1 MPMDLALR
9 LILAAI
15 LVGAALAKMRD
26 LPGAATRLA
35 AHGVSERARPGLARA
50 LVIGEASLGVLLAS
64 GVGQMASALVAAAL
78 FSVFALAFVR
88 LRLRGRARAA
98 CGCFG
103 SSRERGTLGVA
114 ARAALLATAAVF
126 VAVGAP
132 APDVGGDRTLWI
144 VVGAL
149 GGAVLV
155 LGVLVLALYR
165 QVGVLSLRL
174 GPRTALELED
184 EGPPLARAAPA
195 LRGLSRSGPE
205 LVSFASPSCRLCAEL
220 APGLRA
226 LARAGL
232 VLHDMRE
239 DAHADVFARWGVPG
253 TPYVVYVEDGVVA
266 AKGLV
271 NTLEQVDGV
280 VATGI
285 ARRRAAA

>member
-1 MPMDLALR
+1 MDLALR

-26 LPGAATRLA
+26 LPGAAARLA
-35 AHGVSERARPGLARA
+35 AHGVSERVRRA
-50 LVIGEASLGVLLAS
+50 LVGALVAAEAGLGVLLAS
-64 GVGQMASALVAAAL
+64 GVVQTPAAVAAAAL

-88 LRLRGRARAA
+88 LRLRGSVRAA

-103 SSRERGTLGVA
+103 SARERGTLVVA
-114 ARAALLATAAVF
+114 ARAALLAAAASYL
-126 VAVGAP
+126 AVGAP
-132 APDVGGDRTLWI
+132 APEAGGNGPLSI
-144 VVGAL
+144 AMGVL
-149 GGAVLV
+149 GGVVLA
-155 LGVLVLALYR
+155 LAVLVLALYR

-174 GPRTALELED
+174 GPRMALELED

-195 LRGLSRSGPE
+195 LRGLARSGPE
-205 LVSFASPSCRLCAEL
+205 LVAFASPSCRLCAEL

-226 LARAGL
+226 LARDGL
-232 VLHDMRE
+232 TLHEIRE
-239 DAHADVFARWGVPG
+239 DVHADVFARWGVPG

-280 VATGI
+280 LATGM